1 MNVLKS
7 YRNRIIYLVCAVFI
21 IVLSCVPVISVRAG
35 DDGYDTS
42 YPHTDSTYKYYLMFQ
57 REWKAGSYDYAYI
70 ASKKPIV
77 YSGGFTYD
85 GYYFDI
91 TSNNPSLDKRWKVSV
106 YSSTGNIIGMAYQKE
121 FMYKSNH
128 DIKDGNGKVIFQGA
142 QTPETPENPD
152 RPVNPDTSWT
162 ESLGSVFLKILILVI
177 GGMLL
182 LISLL
187 MLVKRLVT
195 WFRRY
200 LTA

>member
-7 YRNRIIYLVCAVFI
+7 YRNRIIYFVCAVFI
-21 IVLSCVPVISVRAG
+21 IVLSCIPVVSVRAAESF
-35 DDGYDTS
+35 DTS
-42 YPHTDSTYKYYLMFQ
+42 YPHTDSTYKYYFITKYHFSGETYIYHYVVSDAPIYKDGKGYNFHGYTWRVVFKSQ
-57 REWKAGSYDYAYI
+57 TPPSKNWTYEFGTNTGSASWAGEIY
-70 ASKKPIV
+70 
-77 YSGGFTYD
+77 
-85 GYYFDI
+85 
-91 TSNNPSLDKRWKVSV
+91 
-106 YSSTGNIIGMAYQKE
+106 E
-121 FMYKSNH
+121 SNH
-128 DIKDGNGKVIFQGA
+128 DIYTGPNFTGDKLFQGA
-142 QTPETPENPD
+142 QTPEVPDQNPD
-152 RPVNPDTSWT
+152 VNPDTSWT